1 MTARTGGACTHYVAP
16 FLISGIIYTIE
27 VMKDSPT
34 YKDLE
39 ERIIQY
45 GKDRNWQQFHTP
57 KNMALSLSLEAN
69 EVLELFQ
76 WSINNDI
83 MPDRSAQ
90 LSEEL
95 ADVFYWLI
103 KLSHHYQIDLGDAL
117 QAKMAQNEAKY
128 PIAVARDNPARHSE
142 M

>member
-1 MTARTGGACTHYVAP
+1 
-16 FLISGIIYTIE
+16 
-27 VMKDSPT
+27 MKDS
-34 YKDLE
+34 KIFHELE
-39 ERIIQY
+39 QRILQY
-45 GKDRNWQQFHTP
+45 GIDRNWQQFHKP

-76 WSINNDI
+76 WSLDNDV
-83 MPDRSAQ
+83 MPDRANQ

-103 KLSHHYQIDLGDAL
+103 KLSNHYHIDLSEAL
-117 QAKMAQNEAKY
+117 QKKMTENEAKY
-128 PIAVARDNPARHSE
+128 PIALAKNNPARYSE